1 MVTADQTIVNSGTNL
16 INYLRG
22 QSGYGDGVHFRTRAH
37 VLGDLVDS
45 RPAVVRDPRRH
56 YADASIAPGNQSYA
70 TFASNNAS
78 RQAVIYVGGNDGM
91 LHAFNATNGNEM
103 WAYIPRFLLSRLYV
117 LADVNYAVQHQFF
130 VDGSPEV
137 ADVLSPSDG
146 TWHTILIT
154 GMNDGG
160 RGYVAFDVTNPS
172 SPTFLWEFCNDSTIC
187 TTNHDANLC
196 LTFGNPVVTKR
207 AYDGKWVVLV
217 ASGYNNVG
225 NGDGVGRL
233 YELDPFT
240 GAILQTAST
249 GVGSTTSPSGLA
261 KITAM
266 VTNPDTDN
274 TARFIYGGDLQGNL
288 WRFDLTGASMTV
300 SAFATLQDAAGK
312 PQPITTRPELGQVN
326 NYPVVFVGT
335 GRLLGQSDLLVC
347 VVRQRHSAGQSAC
360 ERNHRQADLHQLQFD
375 PAVRQHDG
383 GEHPDQ
389 HRVDGRLSDH
399 RRAGQRRSA
408 TGAGNPGG
416 DDQRSFVQ
424 RVRCRRRQLAVPV
437 QLRVRRRRQWSGQQH
452 RRDQDRGRVDGRQ
465 RPGPAAQSVGQ
476 DHFDRVV
483 RYQGHHWT
491 EHQRGQS
498 DRSAGRLAR
507 VHAEPLTQ
515 AGLVKTPPPGGVLIL
530 ARTGA
535 GAGRC
540 INGTPTAEREMKLR

>member
-1 MVTADQTIVNSGTNL
+1 
-16 INYLRG
+16 
-22 QSGYGDGVHFRTRAH
+22 

-187 TTNHDANLC
+187 TTNHDANLG

-300 SAFATLQDAAGK
+300 STFATLQDAAGK

-335 GRLLGQSDLLVC
+335 GRLLGQSDLQDPSTLVPAGC
-347 VVRQRHSAGQSAC
+347 CNWSYVGSLYALYDSGTALGNPRANATIVKQTFTSYSSTQLSGSMTAVNIPTNIGWMVDFPTTGERVNVDPQLVLGTLVVTTNVPSSSAC
-360 ERNHRQADLHQLQFD
+360 A
-375 PAVRQHDG
+375 A
-383 GEHPDQ
+383 
-389 HRVDGRLSDH
+389 
-399 RRAGQRRSA
+399 
-408 TGAGNPGG
+408 GG
-416 DDQRSFVQ
+416 DSWLYQFNYASGG
-424 RVRCRRRQLAVPV
+424 AVSGVANNIVATKTVGALTVGNVLV
-437 QLRVRRRRQWSGQQH
+437 QLPNQSVKIISTESSGTKVTTGLNTNAVNPTVRR
-452 RRDQDRGRVDGRQ
+452 
-465 RPGPAAQSVGQ
+465 VG
-476 DHFDRVV
+476 
-483 RYQGHHWT
+483 W
-491 EHQRGQS
+491 
-498 DRSAGRLAR
+498 
-507 VHAEPLTQ
+507 
-515 AGLVKTPPPGGVLIL
+515 
-530 ARTGA
+530 
-535 GAGRC
+535 
-540 INGTPTAEREMKLR
+540 REFMQNL